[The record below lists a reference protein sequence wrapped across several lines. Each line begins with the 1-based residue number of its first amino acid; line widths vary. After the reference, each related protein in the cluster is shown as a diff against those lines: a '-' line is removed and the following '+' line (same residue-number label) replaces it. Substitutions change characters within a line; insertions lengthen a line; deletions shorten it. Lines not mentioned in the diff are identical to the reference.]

1 MEEARIGLM
10 KNTVKWNHTPKG
22 FQADIVW
29 ETEGTLEQGISGNKE
44 KRKCKKIE
52 SLAVCLNRSQ
62 REW

>member
-1 MEEARIGLM
+1 M

-44 KRKCKKIE
+44 KRKCKKKE